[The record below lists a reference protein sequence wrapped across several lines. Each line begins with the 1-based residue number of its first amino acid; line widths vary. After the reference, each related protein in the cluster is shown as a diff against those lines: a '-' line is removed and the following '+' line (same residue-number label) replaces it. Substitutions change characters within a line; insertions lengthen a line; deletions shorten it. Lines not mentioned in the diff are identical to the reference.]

1 MSTDKLES
9 PLEAGNARLQSRLPS
24 LDGLRAVSIALVLLG
39 HLEGTKG
46 FPSWLDSHVDLG
58 NLGVRVF
65 FVISGF
71 LITTLLV
78 REWSDTG
85 RISLTNF
92 YLRRL
97 FRIFPACYLFLS
109 VMAIIS
115 ATGYIELR
123 PHDLLCGFTYTMNN
137 HVDRSWYV
145 GHLWSLS
152 VEEQFYIL
160 WPVVLYFTGIRTG
173 LRVAL
178 GVFLAAPLFRI
189 GMLLL
194 FPSTQFLIG
203 TFFPTIA
210 DAIATGCILAFVQGD
225 LSRNPKY
232 LTFISSWRFSG
243 VVLAVLVLI
252 YPISTKLSMLVEQ
265 SLLNLA
271 IALCI
276 HRCVLLPS
284 SQLGR
289 ILNSRALGSV
299 GVLSYSLYLWQ
310 QPFINRG
317 STAAMTSFPANIA
330 LAFAAAVLSYSL
342 VERPFLKLKQRFES
356 VTTKLSDHSVGSA
369 S

>member
-1 MSTDKLES
+1 MSTEKLES

-203 TFFPTIA
+203 TFFPS
-210 DAIATGCILAFVQGD
+210 Q
-225 LSRNPKY
+225 R
-232 LTFISSWRFSG
+232 
-243 VVLAVLVLI
+243 VV
-252 YPISTKLSMLVEQ
+252 
-265 SLLNLA
+265 
-271 IALCI
+271 
-276 HRCVLLPS
+276 
-284 SQLGR
+284 
-289 ILNSRALGSV
+289 
-299 GVLSYSLYLWQ
+299 YSLSSKEICRETPSISLSSR
-310 QPFINRG
+310 PGG
-317 STAAMTSFPANIA
+317 SQGWSSRYSF
-330 LAFAAAVLSYSL
+330 
-342 VERPFLKLKQRFES
+342 
-356 VTTKLSDHSVGSA
+356 
-369 S
+369 

>member
-1 MSTDKLES
+1 M
-9 PLEAGNARLQSRLPS
+9 
-24 LDGLRAVSIALVLLG
+24 
-39 HLEGTKG
+39 
-46 FPSWLDSHVDLG
+46 
-58 NLGVRVF
+58 
-65 FVISGF
+65 
-71 LITTLLV
+71 
-78 REWSDTG
+78 
-85 RISLTNF
+85 
-92 YLRRL
+92 
-97 FRIFPACYLFLS
+97 
-109 VMAIIS
+109 
-115 ATGYIELR
+115 
-123 PHDLLCGFTYTMNN
+123 
-137 HVDRSWYV
+137 
-145 GHLWSLS
+145 
-152 VEEQFYIL
+152 
-160 WPVVLYFTGIRTG
+160 
-173 LRVAL
+173 
-178 GVFLAAPLFRI
+178 
-189 GMLLL
+189 
-194 FPSTQFLIG
+194 
-203 TFFPTIA
+203 
-210 DAIATGCILAFVQGD
+210 
-225 LSRNPKY
+225 
-232 LTFISSWRFSG
+232 
-243 VVLAVLVLI
+243 VLAVLVLI